1 MTQLSRLYQD
11 KTRHNVTKHR
21 KTYQS
26 RILQDELTRV
36 LRKEADAL
44 ISRELMNTGQNEE
57 PIIAERKPSVVPAPH
72 TPAYSDHLEQTIRA
86 AKSAYCEAES
96 VRPLTRFEFLME
108 QSRYIRKR
116 WWILQGLLLAA
127 LGLMLI
133 RADSSFYTARSMGIA
148 GSAFAVLILP
158 ELWKNR
164 SCGATEV
171 EGAAYYSLRQIYAA
185 RLTLFAMADLLLI
198 TAFGGLAVTAGGVP
212 VTDLAAQFLLPFNVT
227 CCICFQTLYSRRMQS
242 EIFSVFLCGCW
253 IAVWVEIVLGKL
265 YDRITL
271 PVWCGLLALSAV
283 YLVFCVACGQR
294 NLHKLLEAEPIWN

>member
-1 MTQLSRLYQD
+1 MTQQSRLYRD
-11 KTRHNVTKHR
+11 KINHCETQYR
-21 KTYQS
+21 KTHPGKTS
-26 RILQDELTRV
+26 QDELTRV
-36 LRKEADAL
+36 LRREADAL
-44 ISRELMNTGQNEE
+44 ISSES
-57 PIIAERKPSVVPAPH
+57 A
-72 TPAYSDHLEQTIRA
+72 HLEQTIRA

-96 VRPLTRFEFLME
+96 ARPLTRFEFLME

-127 LGLMLI
+127 LGFMLI
-133 RADSSFYTARSMGIA
+133 GADSSFYTARSMGIA

-212 VTDLAAQFLLPFNVT
+212 VTDLAVQFLLPFNVT

-253 IAVWVEIVLGKL
+253 IAVWVRIVLGKL

-271 PVWCGLLALSAV
+271 PVWCGLLTLSAV
-283 YLVFCVACGQR
+283 YLVFCVAYGQR
-294 NLHKLLEAEPIWN
+294 NLHKLLEAETIWN

>member
-1 MTQLSRLYQD
+1 MTRQSRLYHD
-11 KTRHNVTKHR
+11 GTRHCITHR
-21 KTYQS
+21 NKMF
-26 RILQDELTRV
+26 QDELTLAIR
-36 LRKEADAL
+36 READAL
-44 ISRELMNTGQNEE
+44 VVRESADIAQNEE
-57 PIIAERKPSVVPAPH
+57 PILAENDPIGVPALH
-72 TPAYSDHLEQTIRA
+72 TPAYSAHLKQTIRA
-86 AKSAYCEAES
+86 ARSAYCETEAA
-96 VRPLTRFEFLME
+96 RPLTRFEFLME

-127 LGLMLI
+127 LGWMLI
-133 RADSSFYTARSMGIA
+133 RADSGFYAARSMGIA

-158 ELWKNR
+158 ELWKNLR
-164 SCGATEV
+164 CGATEV

-212 VTDLAAQFLLPFNVT
+212 VTDLAVQFLLPFNVT
-227 CCICFQTLYSRRMQS
+227 CCICFQILYSRRMQS

-253 IAVWVEIVLGKL
+253 IAVWVKIVLGKL

-271 PVWCGLLALSAV
+271 PVWCGLLTLSAA
-283 YLVFCVACGQR
+283 YLVFCVMRGQR

>member
-1 MTQLSRLYQD
+1 
-11 KTRHNVTKHR
+11 
-21 KTYQS
+21 
-26 RILQDELTRV
+26 
-36 LRKEADAL
+36 
-44 ISRELMNTGQNEE
+44 MNTGQNEK
-57 PIIAERKPSVVPAPH
+57 PIIVESKPTDVPAPD
-72 TPAYSDHLEQTIRA
+72 TYAYSAHLQKTIRA

-96 VRPLTRFEFLME
+96 ARPLTRFEFLME

-116 WWILQGLLLAA
+116 WWLLQGLLLAC
-127 LGLMLI
+127 LGWMLI
-133 RADSSFYTARSMGIA
+133 RTNSGFYAARSMGIA

-185 RLTLFAMADLLLI
+185 RLTLFAMADILLI
-198 TAFGGLAVTAGGVP
+198 TAFSGLAVTAGGVS
-212 VTDLAAQFLLPFNVT
+212 VMDLATQFLLPFNVT

-271 PVWCGLLALSAV
+271 PVWCGLLALSAA

-294 NLHKLLEAEPIWN
+294 NLHKLLEAETVWN

>member
-1 MTQLSRLYQD
+1 MTQQSRLYRD
-11 KTRHNVTKHR
+11 KINHCETQYR
-21 KTYQS
+21 KTHPGKTS
-26 RILQDELTRV
+26 QDELTRV
-36 LRKEADAL
+36 LRREADAL
-44 ISRELMNTGQNEE
+44 ISSES
-57 PIIAERKPSVVPAPH
+57 A
-72 TPAYSDHLEQTIRA
+72 HLEQTIRA

-96 VRPLTRFEFLME
+96 ARPLTRFEFLME

-127 LGLMLI
+127 LGFMLI
-133 RADSSFYTARSMGIA
+133 GADSSFYTARSMGIA

-212 VTDLAAQFLLPFNVT
+212 VTDLAVQFLLPFNVT

-253 IAVWVEIVLGKL
+253 IAVWVRIVLGKL

-283 YLVFCVACGQR
+283 YLVFCVAYGQR
-294 NLHKLLEAEPIWN
+294 NLHKLLEAETIWN

>member
-1 MTQLSRLYQD
+1 MTQQSRLYRD
-11 KTRHNVTKHR
+11 KINHCETQYR
-21 KTYQS
+21 KTHPGKT
-26 RILQDELTRV
+26 LQDELTRV
-36 LRKEADAL
+36 LREEADAL
-44 ISRELMNTGQNEE
+44 ISGES
-57 PIIAERKPSVVPAPH
+57 A
-72 TPAYSDHLEQTIRA
+72 HLERTIRA

-96 VRPLTRFEFLME
+96 ARPLTRFEFLME

-127 LGLMLI
+127 LGFMLI
-133 RADSSFYTARSMGIA
+133 GADSSFYTARSMGIA

-164 SCGATEV
+164 SCGAVEV

-185 RLTLFAMADLLLI
+185 RLTLLAMADLLLL
-198 TAFGGLAVTAGGVP
+198 TVFGGLAVTAGGVL
-212 VTDLAAQFLLPFNVT
+212 VTNLAVQFLLPFNVT
-227 CCICFQTLYSRRMQS
+227 CCICFQTLYSSRTRS

-271 PVWCGLLALSAV
+271 PVWCGLLVLSAA

-294 NLHKLLEAEPIWN
+294 NLHKLLEAETIWN